1 MSDVLDEVKN
11 ILGKTEDAI
20 ASNKKESAEVS
31 IAIAEQV
38 KTIRDMAVANGK
50 SVEEIAGSHTE
61 LGSKFEKMS
70 TELAGHF
77 EKHSELTKSVEGLN
91 ATLTEFKKDGSLLG
105 AGDAP
110 VDKTELKS
118 RAVQYERS
126 RYEYANSSNT
136 SAQAFNEKSV
146 DEAAVERYA
155 LIESA
160 QKKMWRGQGQSLS
173 SFLSPDELKAVS
185 TVTHGDQFM
194 MPVQMLPNRRI
205 SCLRDETSLAGRFD
219 TFQMGAHTVIM
230 PVDGVEPKAA
240 AWQCEGK
247 CEGADID
254 LDQQGTVSMT
264 VGDLVANFCVTGTML
279 RDSVIDIEARA
290 ARNVNRSF
298 DQAITNTYF
307 STGGGSMQGALDAG
321 NHVVTHS
328 TEALKITQLDIL
340 KLITG
345 TPSQFQSG
353 STFIGD
359 SKMAA
364 YLATILDPMGNP
376 IFTVGANGMP
386 TLYNR
391 PFELVDQ
398 MPEGFDAANALV
410 GGSKPLAYVNFN
422 DHYMFGVREDTR
434 ATRDAITGAGCDIVK
449 WFFRQSVAGAVK
461 CPGAFRVL
469 KVKEA

>member
-1 MSDVLDEVKN
+1 MSDAVEL
-11 ILGKTEDAI
+11 LGKIQDDISAARKKSEETTEATVQTL
-20 ASNKKESAEVS
+20 ATVYEMAKSNGQSVQE
-31 IAIAEQV
+31 
-38 KTIRDMAVANGK
+38 IREANN
-50 SVEEIAGSHTE
+50 EYTE
-61 LGSKFEKMS
+61 K
-70 TELAGHF
+70 
-77 EKHSELTKSVEGLN
+77 LN
-91 ATLTEFKKDGSLLG
+91 TLTETVSNGFETQSELSKSIDAMNSSLTGILKDGLVIDSTG
-105 AGDAP
+105 EGKA
-110 VDKTELKS
+110 DKTELKS

-126 RYEYANSSNT
+126 RYEYANGNST
-136 SAQAFNEKSV
+136 SARPFDEKSV
-146 DEAAVERYA
+146 DEGAVERYA
-155 LIESA
+155 LLESA
-160 QKKMWRGQGQSLS
+160 QKKMWRGQGQNIA
-173 SFLSPDELKAVS
+173 SFLSADELKAVS

-219 TFQMGAHTVIM
+219 TFQMGAHTVVM

-321 NHVVTHS
+321 NHVVTNS
-328 TEALKITQLDIL
+328 TAALSITQLDIL

-345 TPSQFQSG
+345 TPSQFQAG

-398 MPEGFDAANALV
+398 MPSGFDDANALV

-461 CPGAFRVL
+461 CPGAFRAL
-469 KVKEA
+469 QVKEA